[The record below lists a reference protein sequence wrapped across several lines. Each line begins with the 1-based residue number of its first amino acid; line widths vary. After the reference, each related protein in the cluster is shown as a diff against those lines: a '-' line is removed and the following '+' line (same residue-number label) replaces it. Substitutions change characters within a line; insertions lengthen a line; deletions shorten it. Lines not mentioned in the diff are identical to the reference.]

1 MARWEQ
7 NFLCLSGA
15 FVGFARDETTKI
27 RIDDLIAARS
37 LAAADIS
44 VGVDFNIWIIPW
56 LQVELQYRFQ
66 TRLEKDG
73 KLSWIPRPLDK

>member
-1 MARWEQ
+1 MPQWRVRW
-7 NFLCLSGA
+7 
-15 FVGFARDETTKI
+15 FARDETTKI

-56 LQVELQYRFQ
+56 LQVELEYRFQ